1 MALVWGGAACYNDH
15 RVDAHRGLPRY
26 IASARISCT
35 PFKQPAPLK
44 RFVNLATERSVF
56 LEDDMRRPKRT
67 ADQLTALIKERS
79 TRFGPWPAKMTML
92 LYSMNDTWEILVR
105 QPGKTVREEEFRIS
119 ILRIATQ
126 MAVEFDLKQ

>member
-1 MALVWGGAACYNDH
+1 
-15 RVDAHRGLPRY
+15 
-26 IASARISCT
+26 
-35 PFKQPAPLK
+35 
-44 RFVNLATERSVF
+44 
-56 LEDDMRRPKRT
+56 MRRPKRT

-92 LYSMNDTWEILVR
+92 LYSMNDTWEILVS
-105 QPGKTVREEEFRIS
+105 PGKTVREEEFRIS